1 MNLDFKMMGLC
12 VASLESLESLSLNFS
27 QNVITDIGVKMFF
40 EEIETHPGVL
50 TIDLDISSNSI
61 KYEGA
66 GYISESV

>member
-1 MNLDFKMMGLC
+1 
-12 VASLESLESLSLNFS
+12 
-27 QNVITDIGVKMFF
+27 MFF

-50 TIDLDISSNSI
+50 SIDLDISSNSI